1 MAPLWMAMRI
11 SCGLLL
17 IRDASLAYPVVTSL
31 GKYGLDFY
39 NICC

>member
-31 GKYGLDFY
+31 GKYVSSQKLAID
-39 NICC
+39 